1 MLNPTPVT
9 KPVDN
14 GVNVQALLDARAALT
29 DAPEAA
35 VFQWRAQSEWVAG
48 THTRTTVQ
56 AFSGLGAEQSHREAF
71 VVETDH
77 PEVFA
82 SEDHGMTPV
91 EMVLAGLAGC
101 LTAGIAAVAT
111 NRGVQLHSV
120 KASVAGDMDI
130 QGILGID
137 RDVRN
142 GFEGITV
149 RYEIDADASPSDI
162 EAIVAQSQKRSAV
175 FDVVTNPTNVA
186 VEVA

>member
-1 MLNPTPVT
+1 MTVTNQPT
-9 KPVDN
+9 VDN

-35 VFQWRAQSEWVAG
+35 AFQWRARSEWVNG
-48 THTRTTVQ
+48 THTRTSIEG
-56 AFSGLGAEQSHREAF
+56 FSGLGAEQSHRQTF

-77 PEVFA
+77 PELFA
-82 SEDHGMTPV
+82 SADNGMTPV

-111 NRGVQLHSV
+111 NRDVQLR
-120 KASVAGDMDI
+120 SVAATLSGDMDI

-149 RYEIDADASPSDI
+149 RYEIDADAPRSEL

-175 FDVVTNPTNVA
+175 YDIVTNPTNVV

>member
-1 MLNPTPVT
+1 MTITDQPS
-9 KPVDN
+9 VDN

-29 DAPEAA
+29 EAPEAA
-35 VFQWRAQSEWVAG
+35 AFEWRASAEWIAG
-48 THTRTTVQ
+48 THTRTTVES
-56 AFSGLGAEQSHREAF
+56 FFGLGAEQSHRQRF
-71 VVETDH
+71 VVDTDH
-77 PEVFA
+77 PELFA

-111 NRGVQLHSV
+111 NRDVQLRKV
-120 KASVAGDMDI
+120 TATVTGDMDV

-142 GFEGITV
+142 GFGGISV
-149 RYEIDADASPSDI
+149 RYEIDADASKSDI

-175 FDVVTNPTNVA
+175 FDVVTNPTNVV
-186 VEVA
+186 VEVV